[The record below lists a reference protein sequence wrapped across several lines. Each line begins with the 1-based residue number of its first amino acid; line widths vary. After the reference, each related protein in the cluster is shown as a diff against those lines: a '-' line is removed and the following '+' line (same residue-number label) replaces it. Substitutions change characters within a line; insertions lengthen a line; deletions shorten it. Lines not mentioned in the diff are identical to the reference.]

1 MKPRCL
7 VLLAAYNGL
16 AFIEEQVRSI
26 LNQQDVEV
34 SILISVDK
42 SNDGT
47 EAWVDALASVEPRV
61 RALPHGQRFG
71 GAGANFF
78 RLIKE
83 ASFDEIDYVS
93 LADQDDIWLSDKLQ
107 HSCAVL
113 RQRCVDGYSS
123 DVLAF
128 WPNGRELVVRKS
140 QPQVAHDY
148 LFEAAGPGCTYVL
161 SHALACAIQKGL
173 RDNGNAMSKVALH
186 DWYIYAYSRA
196 NGFKWFI
203 DDYVG
208 MRYRQHASNQVGVN
222 SGFAAFK
229 VRLGKVFNG
238 WWLSQARVIAELVG
252 LKHDPF
258 VGKWISL
265 DRRAL
270 VQLAANSASCR
281 RRGRDKAAFSILCL
295 VLAVGGKAN
304 V

>member
-26 LNQQDVEV
+26 LDQQGVDVN
-34 SILISVDK
+34 ILISVDK
-42 SNDGT
+42 SSDGT
-47 EAWVDALASVEPRV
+47 EAWVDALAFAEPRV
-61 RALPHGQRFG
+61 TVLPHGQRFG

-78 RLIKE
+78 RLIKD
-83 ASFDEIDYVS
+83 ASFEGIDYVS

-107 HSCAVL
+107 HACAVL
-113 RQRCVDGYSS
+113 QQRKVDGYSS

-128 WPNGRELVVRKS
+128 WPDGREFVVKKS

-161 SHALACAIQKGL
+161 SHALSSAIQKGL
-173 RDNGNAMSKVALH
+173 NVNGSAMKQVALH
-186 DWYIYAYSRA
+186 DWFIYAFSRA

-203 DDYVG
+203 DDHVG
-208 MRYRQHASNQVGVN
+208 MRYRQHATNQVGVN
-222 SGFAAFK
+222 SGFTAFK
-229 VRLGKVFNG
+229 ARLGKVFDG
-238 WWLSQARVIAELVG
+238 WWLSQARVIAQLTG

-258 VGKWISL
+258 VTQWLRL

-270 VQLAANSASCR
+270 VRLAASSGSCR
-281 RRGRDKAAFSILCL
+281 RRMRDKVVFSLLCL
-295 VLAVGGKAN
+295 VLAIRGKTN
-304 V
+304 G

>member
-26 LNQQDVEV
+26 LGQQGVEV

-42 SNDGT
+42 SSDGT
-47 EAWVDALASVEPRV
+47 EAWVDVLTSAEPRV

-83 ASFDEIDYVS
+83 ASFDDIDYVS
-93 LADQDDIWLSDKLQ
+93 MADQDDIWLPNKLQ
-107 HSCAVL
+107 HACTAL
-113 RQRCVDGYSS
+113 QQRCVDGYSS

-128 WPNGRELVVRKS
+128 WPNGREVVVRKS

-161 SHALACAIQKGL
+161 SHALGCAIQKNL
-173 RDNGNAMSKVALH
+173 IDNGSAMSKVALH

-203 DDYVG
+203 DDHVG
-208 MRYRQHASNQVGVN
+208 MRYRQHENNQVGVN
-222 SGFAAFK
+222 SGFVAFK
-229 VRLGKVFNG
+229 ARLGKVFNG

-258 VGKWISL
+258 VARWASL

-270 VQLAANSASCR
+270 VRLAANSTSCR
-281 RRGRDKAAFSILCL
+281 RRGRDKAVFSILCL

-304 V
+304 G